1 MSLSETTVVHMTNI
15 LNKVSLRFGGQYSQ
29 EGQESGHWR
38 QAGPFSLSSHV
49 LGVTAVREFQPDL
62 GRRESGLTG
71 RRSTVHSPQSTLLS
85 LVLEDLQSALAPQ

>member
-38 QAGPFSLSSHV
+38 QAGPFSLSSHLV
-49 LGVTAVREFQPDL
+49 GVAAVREFQPDL
-62 GRRESGLTG
+62 VRRESGLTG